1 MTVNSISKTCYSVL
15 IVEDDESIRL
25 ILKEILE
32 DEGYEVFTAENGKVG
47 IDFLKKFT
55 RPCLILLD
63 FMMPVMD
70 GKEFMEA
77 KRQDDLIAPIP
88 VVLVSA
94 FEDRSRDIG
103 AQGFVKKPI
112 DFDCLLKFL
121 DKYCHRKKD
130 FSNFPDHH
138 P

>member
-1 MTVNSISKTCYSVL
+1 MKAENIISKTCHSVL
-15 IVEDDESIRL
+15 IVEDDEAIRT

-32 DEGYEVFTAENGKVG
+32 NEGYEVFTAENGKVG
-47 IDFLKKFT
+47 IEILQKIA

-63 FMMPVMD
+63 FLMPVMN

-94 FEDRSRDIG
+94 FEDRSKDIG

-112 DFDCLLKFL
+112 DFDCLLRFL
-121 DKYCHRKKD
+121 GKYCHRK
-130 FSNFPDHH
+130 NEAGNTL
-138 P
+138 

>member
-1 MTVNSISKTCYSVL
+1 METENIISKTCHSVL
-15 IVEDDESIRL
+15 IVEDDESIRT

-32 DEGYEVFTAENGKVG
+32 NEGYEVFTAENGKVG
-47 IDFLKKFT
+47 IEVLQKIA

-63 FMMPVMD
+63 FLMPVMN

-94 FEDRSRDIG
+94 FEDRSKDIG

-112 DFDCLLKFL
+112 DFDCLLRFL
-121 DKYCHRKKD
+121 EKYCHRK
-130 FSNFPDHH
+130 NEAGNAL
-138 P
+138 